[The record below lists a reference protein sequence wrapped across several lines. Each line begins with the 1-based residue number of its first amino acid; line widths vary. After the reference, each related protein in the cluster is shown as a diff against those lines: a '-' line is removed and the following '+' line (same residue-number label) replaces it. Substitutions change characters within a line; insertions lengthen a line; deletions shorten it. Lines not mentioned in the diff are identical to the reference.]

1 MRQHDGRGASLSGK
15 GAMSRA
21 VRARRLR
28 QQAGFGEGVVWT
40 VLRAGRAGGLKFR
53 RQHPIDRFVVDFAC
67 PDLMLV
73 IEIDGE
79 VHDLPDVRAR
89 DAERTTQL
97 ELLGWTVLRF
107 TNDVAVTRTT
117 EILDAI
123 RRHAQV
129 IGRG

>member
-1 MRQHDGRGASLSGK
+1 
-15 GAMSRA
+15 
-21 VRARRLR
+21 
-28 QQAGFGEGVVWT
+28 
-40 VLRAGRAGGLKFR
+40 
-53 RQHPIDRFVVDFAC
+53 
-67 PDLMLV
+67 MLV